1 MIESYR
7 SGNPFTITKAVDLN
21 DNQILQFWAK
31 VPTASNNSIDLAR
44 PTSPMPMLL
53 LGGKGSGKTHL
64 MRYLSFELQSL
75 RFQDKGLTPRS
86 GVEADRYIGMYV
98 KCSGLNSGRFSG
110 KQQSDDLWREIFAYY
125 IELWLSLHVLRVAN
139 ALEVGKVE
147 GDEAELSTAVI
158 ALLDKAPSNKIT
170 TLKQLIDFIEI
181 QRKELDFQIN
191 NCVFTG
197 EITLKIIATRGNL
210 IFGIPKILSER
221 YAFLKEVTFVYAI
234 DEFETLSVYQQRLFN
249 SLVRDRELPT
259 TIRIGARLYGIKT
272 NETDGDQEEN
282 LPDSEYELVIMD
294 ELFRNNKGRYKSFA
308 RDLMTKRFLGT
319 VKMLETQSSGMQSP
333 LDWTNMFE
341 TLDESWK
348 SPIYFDVVNRVSSP
362 ERRHFQ
368 ILQHKLNNINIDQAN
383 EVIKLLSVPNYPI
396 LEKVNILLLY
406 RKLTHLHDAVCVAQE
421 IKTQCESFIKAEN
434 IKCAYR
440 SVLDHFISDL
450 AAQLRR
456 ENRARHLYLGL
467 DNFITMS
474 GGLPRVLL
482 TTLRSIFDWSTYNGE
497 DSLQSRRISIDAQY
511 RGVREAS
518 EWFFNNIRKAGN
530 DGFLIQSATDR
541 LAQIFRTNR
550 FSDRPAEC
558 SLNSFS
564 VAEHELSEEAR
575 RILKLAE
582 NRSFLIRIA
591 SGQKHKNSKQVHM
604 KFQLHPML
612 YPLWQLPLGRRGAL
626 PLSPDF
632 ANSIFEFNS
641 NEIFQYSLKTFTN
654 RLTFAQG
661 SEQDGELQPGL
672 GQTSLF

>member
-1 MIESYR
+1 MIESYK

-31 VPTASNNSIDLAR
+31 APPASDGSIDLVR
-44 PTSPMPMLL
+44 PTSPMPMYL

-75 RFQDKGLTPRS
+75 RFQDKALALRS

-110 KQQSDDLWREIFAYY
+110 KQQSDDLWRELFAYY
-125 IELWLSLHVLRVAN
+125 IELWLSLHALRVAD

-147 GDEAELSTAVI
+147 GDEAELSAAFT
-158 ALLDKAPSNKIT
+158 ALLDKEPSKKIT
-170 TLKQLIDFIEI
+170 TLKQLIEFIEA

-197 EITLKIIATRGNL
+197 DITLDIIATRGKL
-210 IFGIPKILSER
+210 IFGIPKILSKR
-221 YAFLKEVTFVYAI
+221 YAFLKKVTFVYAI

-294 ELFRNNKGRYKSFA
+294 ELFRSHKGSYKTFA
-308 RDLMTKRFLGT
+308 RDLITKRFWGT
-319 VKMLETQSSGMQSP
+319 VKSYETQFPQKQSY
-333 LDWTNMFE
+333 LDWTDMFE
-341 TLDESWK
+341 TLDENWK
-348 SPIYFDVVNRVSSP
+348 SPIYLDVVHCVSSSV
-362 ERRHFQ
+362 RRHFKV
-368 ILQHKLNNINIDQAN
+368 LRNKLNNVNDDQAN
-383 EVIKLLSVPNYPI
+383 EVIKLLSVPDYPI

-406 RKLTHLHDAVCVAQE
+406 RKLTYIHNPVCIAQE
-421 IKTQCESFIKAEN
+421 IKTQCESFIKTEN
-434 IKCAYR
+434 IKCAYG

-467 DNFITMS
+467 DNFIIMS

-497 DSLQSRRISIDAQY
+497 DPLQSRRISIDAQY
-511 RGVREAS
+511 RGVTEAS
-518 EWFFNNIRKAGN
+518 EWFFDNMRKAGN

-550 FSDRPAEC
+550 FSDRPTEC

-612 YPLWQLPLGRRGAL
+612 CPLWQLPLGRRGAL
-626 PLSPDF
+626 PLSPDL
-632 ANSIFEFNS
+632 ANSIFDFNS
-641 NEIFQYSLKTFTN
+641 KEIFQNNLKTFSN
-654 RLTFAQG
+654 RLTFALG
-661 SEQDGELQPGL
+661 SEQAGELRPGL